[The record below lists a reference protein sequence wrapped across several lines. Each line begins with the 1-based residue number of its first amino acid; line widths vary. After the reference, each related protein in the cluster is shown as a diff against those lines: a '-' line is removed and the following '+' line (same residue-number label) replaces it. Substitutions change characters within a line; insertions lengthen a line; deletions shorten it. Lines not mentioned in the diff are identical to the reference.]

1 MEKKIVVFGSFVVD
15 LAGKTEVLPLPGQTV
30 MGHDFRMGPGGKGS
44 NQAVAAH
51 RAGAD
56 VTLVTKLGKDMMGTI
71 ATDFY
76 KKEGMSQEYVFMD
89 EEEQTGIALISVEDR
104 TVQNT
109 IIVIPGAC
117 NSITKEEVDKC
128 EEIISQAAFVV
139 FQHEINKDAQEYAI
153 NLAYKHGTPVI
164 LNPAPAAPIKK
175 EVLEKIN
182 TIIPNET
189 EAYVLT
195 GIQVKDKET
204 AEQAAKIFFDC
215 GVKNVVI
222 TMGSKGVYANDGENS
237 VLFDSLKVE
246 AIDTTGAG
254 DAFIGGF
261 SAAYADGKSLFDAV
275 KFGNVTG
282 ALAVTKN
289 GTATA
294 TPYKNEID
302 EFVRKYYPELL

>member
-117 NSITKEEVDKC
+117 NSITKPALGV
-128 EEIISQAAFVV
+128 EIGECRRGSRLAAAFETLAPERNLQRVDG
-139 FQHEINKDAQEYAI
+139 DAQRGVGRE
-153 NLAYKHGTPVI
+153 I
-164 LNPAPAAPIKK
+164 LGESGVEREHHSALRA
-175 EVLEKIN
+175 EKFVDS
-182 TIIPNET
+182 
-189 EAYVLT
+189 A
-195 GIQVKDKET
+195 
-204 AEQAAKIFFDC
+204 C
-215 GVKNVVI
+215 G
-222 TMGSKGVYANDGENS
+222 NDHVG
-237 VLFDSLKVE
+237 
-246 AIDTTGAG
+246 
-254 DAFIGGF
+254 
-261 SAAYADGKSLFDAV
+261 
-275 KFGNVTG
+275 
-282 ALAVTKN
+282 
-289 GTATA
+289 
-294 TPYKNEID
+294 
-302 EFVRKYYPELL
+302 